1 MLLFPNGTGGV
12 TQHFYL
18 GVLMYSLTMFIF
30 ALVFSGI
37 RKLVDNVKRQ

>member
-18 GVLMYSLTMFIF
+18 GVLMYSLTMFVLATI
-30 ALVFSGI
+30 FSGI
-37 RKLVDNVKRQ
+37 RKIVDSVKK